1 MLQSTTGSAHPR
13 CQQHPQA
20 LSCSCACSMAA
31 GSLHVLESAAS
42 PLTSIMCELHGF
54 QPVLIQGANFVDQ
67 VLCHASASA
76 FTHQLLISDQ
86 SWDQIGILGLHREW
100 SLKVKGKSLASPLL
114 LARSG
119 SVMLKAASL
128 AAAYESV
135 QSTTNMAEAQ
145 LARVAMNVHDNM
157 QRESYRGNLR
167 HTGQCCTEVAM

>member
-13 CQQHPQA
+13 CQQFPQA

-42 PLTSIMCELHGF
+42 PLTSIVCELHGF
-54 QPVLIQGANFVDQ
+54 QPILIQGANFVDQ

-76 FTHQLLISDQ
+76 FAHQLLISDQ

-100 SLKVKGKSLASPLL
+100 SLKVEKYKGKSLASPLL

-119 SVMLKAASL
+119 SVMLNAASL

-145 LARVAMNVHDNM
+145 LARVAMKVHDNM
-157 QRESYRGNLR
+157 QRES
-167 HTGQCCTEVAM
+167 